1 MHLEPAQRRFAVPGA
16 DAGSAA
22 DEQGVHARLLDIDPG
37 PRYDPCCTRRGRN
50 AVHTLA
56 DLWRLI
62 SHPYAGSALCTLA
75 TRHAHA
81 RACVRGPCDSLQHSL
96 CRMRAILESHMHQ
109 AAL

>member
-56 DLWRLI
+56 DLWRFDLTSLRWERI
-62 SHPYAGSALCTLA
+62 VYSGNPPCSRSSLCTRPL
-75 TRHAHA
+75 
-81 RACVRGPCDSLQHSL
+81 
-96 CRMRAILESHMHQ
+96 
-109 AAL
+109 